1 MFEYCEKTVRVSKLR
16 MMLSGYFF
24 DIDNLSVTQLSFLF
38 VGTVRCN
45 VRHGKNVKY
54 FIAVCEV

>member
-1 MFEYCEKTVRVSKLR
+1 MFEYCEKTVRVSKPR

-38 VGTVRCN
+38 VGTVRCK